1 MFGLSLPWLNGLTAK
16 LIGAGIALVL
26 LVAAFVAHG
35 NHRYHAGQASMQP
48 AIDRLN
54 EALAQARAN
63 IATLQ
68 AAVDQ
73 QNAAVDR
80 LHSEGEARAEQA
92 RQAAAEAASRET
104 SARETTRR
112 ALEAPGRST
121 GLTADEWGQL

>member
-1 MFGLSLPWLNGLTAK
+1 MPFLSTLSAR
-16 LIGAGIALVL
+16 LIGAGIALAA

-54 EALAQARAN
+54 AALAQAHAS

-73 QNAAVDR
+73 QNAAIQQAHDHGEQR
-80 LHSEGEARAEQA
+80 LGQA
-92 RQAAAEAASRET
+92 RQDSHDAG
-104 SARETTRR
+104 AREDAAHAATRR
-112 ALEAPGRST
+112 ALEAPGSST
-121 GLTADEWGQL
+121 GLTADEWSNL

>member
-16 LIGAGIALVL
+16 LLGAGMALVL

-54 EALAQARAN
+54 AALATAHAS
-63 IATLQ
+63 IATLR

-73 QNAAVDR
+73 QNAAIQQAHDHGEQR
-80 LHSEGEARAEQA
+80 LGQA
-92 RQAAAEAASRET
+92 RQDSHDAG
-104 SARETTRR
+104 AREDAAHADPEGLGGPG
-112 ALEAPGRST
+112 ALYGPYSG
-121 GLTADEWGQL
+121 

>member
-1 MFGLSLPWLNGLTAK
+1 MPILSTLTAR
-16 LIGAGIALVL
+16 LLGAGTVLAALI
-26 LVAAFVAHG
+26 AAFVAHG

-48 AIDRLN
+48 AIERLN
-54 EALAQARAN
+54 AALAQAHAS

-92 RQAAAEAASRET
+92 RQAAAEAAQRE
-104 SARETTRR
+104 SGRETTRR

-121 GLTADEWGQL
+121 GLTADEWSNL